1 MKIVELSKD
10 VLGQKLGKN
19 LYNPNGNLLLRKGV
33 EINPHYLG
41 HFKKKGYKSIYLLNS
56 DLEVNQ
62 SSSHLLSDRFLST
75 SPFVLKR
82 IFRNLMADN
91 KKKAWDAKNELIALV
106 ESILLNVNNRH
117 QKVPKI
123 LDLKTQED
131 YLYQHSINVA
141 AYSVLIGEKLK
152 YPRAKLLSLVL
163 ASLLHDFGMLFIDNE
178 IVNKASRLEKIELEK
193 VREHTT
199 MGFRHLIGPCSFDGL
214 SSVASVQHHER
225 FDGSGYPR
233 KIEGEDI
240 HEYSRI
246 ITLIDF
252 FDAWTSDRPHRRLNS
267 IDKTL
272 DFIESDE
279 GKVFDPKMVEAFLD
293 IFE

>member
-1 MKIVELSKD
+1 MKIVELSQD

-19 LYNPNGNLLLRKGV
+19 LYNSNGNLLLRKGV

-41 HFKKKGYKSIYLLNS
+41 HFKKKGYKSIYLLNN

-62 SSSHLLSDRFLST
+62 PSSHLLPERFLST

-82 IFRNLMADN
+82 IFRNLMEDN
-91 KKKAWDAKNELIALV
+91 KKKAADAKNELIALA
-106 ESILLNVNNRH
+106 ESILLNINNLNK
-117 QKVPKI
+117 KVPKI

-141 AYSVLIGEKLK
+141 AYSALIGEKLK
-152 YPRAKLLSLVL
+152 YPGTKLMSLVL

-178 IVNKASRLEKIELEK
+178 IVNKATRLEEVELEK

-199 MGFRHLIGPCSFDGL
+199 IGFRHLIGPCSFDGL

-233 KIEGEDI
+233 KIEGDDI

-252 FDAWTSDRPHRRLNS
+252 FDAWTSDRPHRRLHS
-267 IDKTL
+267 MDQSFA
-272 DFIESDE
+272 FIEKDK
-279 GKVFDPKMVEAFLD
+279 GKAFDPKIVDAFLD
-293 IFE
+293 IF

>member
-1 MKIVELSKD
+1 MKIVELSQD

-19 LYNPNGNLLLRKGV
+19 LYNANGNLMLRKGV
-33 EINPHYLG
+33 EINPHYLD
-41 HFKKKGYKSIYLLNS
+41 HFKKKGYKSIYLLNN
-56 DLEVNQ
+56 DLEVTQ
-62 SSSHLLSDRFLST
+62 TSSHLLSERLLCT

-91 KKKAWDAKNELIALV
+91 KKKASDAKYELIALT
-106 ESILLNVNNRH
+106 ESIILNVNDQN
-117 QKVPKI
+117 QKVPKV

-152 YPRAKLLSLVL
+152 YPRTKLFNLVL

-178 IVNKASRLEKIELEK
+178 IVNKASRLEEIEQEK

-199 MGFRHLIGPCSFDGL
+199 KGFRHLIGPCSFDGL

-233 KIEGEDI
+233 KIGGDDI

-252 FDAWTSDRPHRRLNS
+252 YDASTSDRPHRRLHS
-267 IDKTL
+267 IDQTL

-279 GKVFDPKMVEAFLD
+279 GKAFDPKIVDVFLD

>member
-1 MKIVELSKD
+1 MRIVELSQD
-10 VLGQKLGKN
+10 ILGEKLGKN
-19 LYNPNGNLLLRKGV
+19 LYNANGNLLLRKGV
-33 EINPHYLG
+33 EINPHYLD
-41 HFKKKGYKSIYLLNS
+41 HFKKKGYKSIYLLN
-56 DLEVNQ
+56 DALEINQ
-62 SSSHLLSDRFLST
+62 PSSHLLSERLLST

-91 KKKAWDAKNELIALV
+91 KKKAADAKNELIALAETV
-106 ESILLNVNNRH
+106 FLNVHNRN
-117 QKVPKI
+117 QKAPKV

-152 YPRAKLLSLVL
+152 YPRVKIMSLVL
-163 ASLLHDFGMLFIDNE
+163 ASLLHDFGMLFIDDE
-178 IVNKASRLEKIELEK
+178 IVNKASRLEEIELEK

-199 MGFRHLIGPCSFDGL
+199 IGFRHLIGPCSFDGL

-233 KIEGEDI
+233 KIEGDDI

-252 FDAWTSDRPHRRLNS
+252 FDAWTSDRPHRRLHS
-267 IDKTL
+267 IEETL
-272 DFIESDE
+272 RYIENDA
-279 GKVFDPKMVEAFLD
+279 GKAFDPKVIEAFLD